1 MKRDNAALLPG
12 TAPRQSV
19 NDNQAT
25 LEVLV
30 SLSAIQASPAAAP
43 RPGPAIRVPPPRQG
57 PSLVPEARKQRNPR
71 DLARGPWPLLAV
83 LVVQAYLSARL
94 LQANTAFT
102 DEALYLWAGHM
113 EWAHLLHGTPLP
125 SFPTFFSGAP
135 VIYPPIGA
143 LADSLGGLAGA
154 RALSLVFMLVTTTL
168 LWDSARRLFGGRAAF
183 FAAALF
189 VSLGPVMHLG
199 AFATYDAMALMLL
212 ALSAWFVVRSA
223 GHRDGAGWL
232 FAAAAAL
239 FLSNATKYATF
250 LFDPVVISM
259 AVLTGFP
266 RPGGKQAIFRATW
279 TAVIA
284 GLLLLGVGELA
295 TFGNGYYL
303 TGFEQTTLSRAAST
317 DSVTSVLLSS
327 WRWTWPILIPALLA
341 AIIAVTTGRVK
352 TLRSRWAAVALVCM
366 LAAASLLVPLE
377 QARIHTLTSL
387 DKHVAFGAWFA
398 AIAAGWTISKI
409 ISWLP
414 GIKLR
419 AVTTIAGVALLG
431 VPLAAGITQSQILTD
446 WANSEGMVTALRPL
460 AAAHSG
466 RALIDGHSIAGY
478 YLHLSG
484 AGWKRWS
491 STSSLIMP
499 DGKAIGTTVAT
510 AGSAALFTKMIRA
523 RYFQVI
529 ELNGSDP
536 LDQAIQAAAGR
547 TPGYVLTAS
556 GAYGTGSYWIWV
568 LESRVR

>member
-1 MKRDNAALLPG
+1 MADDQAA
-12 TAPRQSV
+12 
-19 NDNQAT
+19 
-25 LEVLV
+25 LEVLI
-30 SLSAIQASPAAAP
+30 SLSATQAPPGAGAL
-43 RPGPAIRVPPPRQG
+43 PGPAIRVPPPRQR
-57 PSLVPEARKQRNPR
+57 PTSVPEVRKRWNPR

-113 EWAHLLHGTPLP
+113 EWAHVLHGTPLP

-154 RALSLVFMLVTTTL
+154 RALSLVSMLVTTTL
-168 LWDSARRLFGGRAAF
+168 LWDSARRLFGGLAAF

-223 GHRDGAGWL
+223 GNRDGAGWL

-266 RPGGKQAIFRATW
+266 RPGGKQAVFRATW

-284 GLLLLGVGELA
+284 GLLLLGAGELA

-327 WRWTWPILIPALLA
+327 WRWTWPILIPALPGA
-341 AIIAVTTGRVK
+341 VIAVTAGHVK
-352 TLRSRWAAVALVCM
+352 TVRSRWAAATLICV

-377 QARIHTLTSL
+377 QARIRTLTSL
-387 DKHVAFGAWFA
+387 DKHVAFGSWFA
-398 AIAAGWTISKI
+398 AIAAGWAISKI

-419 AVTTIAGVALLG
+419 AATTCAGIALLG

-446 WANSEGMVTALRPL
+446 WANSAGMVTALRPL

-478 YLHLSG
+478 YLHLPDD
-484 AGWKRWS
+484 GWKRWS

-510 AGSAALFTKMIRA
+510 AGSAALFTRMIRD

-529 ELNGSDP
+529 ELNGNDP
-536 LDQAIQAAAGR
+536 LDQAIQAAAER
-547 TPGYVLTAS
+547 TPGYTLAAS

-568 LESRVR
+568 LERDVR